1 VSDKLNSCEPVW
13 AVTAIAVG
21 ADGRVRRAV
30 LSHRPLDVVGK
41 FVVALSE
48 RLAPR

>member
-1 VSDKLNSCEPVW
+1 MSEKLNSCEPVW

-21 ADGRVRRAV
+21 AYGRVRRAV
-30 LSHRPLDVVGK
+30 LSHRPLDLAGR